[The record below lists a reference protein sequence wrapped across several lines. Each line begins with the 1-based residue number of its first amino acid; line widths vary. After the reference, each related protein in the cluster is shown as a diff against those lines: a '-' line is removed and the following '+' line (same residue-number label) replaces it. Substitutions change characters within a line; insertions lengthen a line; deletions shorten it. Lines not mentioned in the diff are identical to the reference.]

1 MREGVT
7 TTNSGKLCFGYQGTP
22 KMLLTILQL
31 PYFGVLK
38 F

>member
-1 MREGVT
+1 
-7 TTNSGKLCFGYQGTP
+7 
-22 KMLLTILQL
+22 MLLTILQL